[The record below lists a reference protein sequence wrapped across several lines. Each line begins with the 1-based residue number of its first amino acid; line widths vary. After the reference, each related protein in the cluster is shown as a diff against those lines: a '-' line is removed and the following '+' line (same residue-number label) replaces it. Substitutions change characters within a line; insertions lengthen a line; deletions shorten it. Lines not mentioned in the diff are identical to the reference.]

1 MAAKPRYS
9 GGEGQVTTNDVE
21 RLYTLLNDIDERLRR
36 IEQAEA
42 RRSGVD
48 MGRGSVGRLVVSVA
62 AVAAAVGSVVGVVVS
77 VL

>member
-1 MAAKPRYS
+1 MAAKARDA
-9 GGEGQVTTNDVE
+9 GGEGKVTTNDVE
-21 RLYTLLNDIDERLRR
+21 RLYTLLNDIDDRLRR

>member
-1 MAAKPRYS
+1 
-9 GGEGQVTTNDVE
+9 VTTNDVE